1 MKIVKKIHLI
11 CENGIRAISGCVL
24 LALLAMNMLF
34 SAYVDYQSERVH
46 IENNKFTVFA
56 VALLLF
62 FCMFVFSRM
71 GGKINQKKLFAGLAV
86 IVMVAGVYLIANS
99 DGTLRSDPLYAYE
112 TALELRD
119 GNYSSLAKGG
129 YLFYFPHQL
138 GLITYER
145 ALLGFSSNTK
155 ILFFCNLLEM
165 IGINFILWKL
175 TDILFGHNHIANV
188 NTIVLS
194 FLFLWLLK

>member
-1 MKIVKKIHLI
+1 MKIVKKIYSI

-24 LALLAMNMLF
+24 LALVAMNMLF

-46 IENNKFTVFA
+46 IENNKFTV
-56 VALLLF
+56 
-62 FCMFVFSRM
+62 
-71 GGKINQKKLFAGLAV
+71 FAGLAV

-129 YLFYFPHQL
+129 YLYYFPHQL

-145 ALLGFSSNTK
+145 VLLVFSSNT
-155 ILFFCNLLEM
+155 IISFFAIC
-165 IGINFILWKL
+165 WK
-175 TDILFGHNHIANV
+175 
-188 NTIVLS
+188 
-194 FLFLWLLK
+194 